1 MRILAL
7 TSAITLGLLLGACS
21 GRDDDGEKAEGAA
34 SPPSSGTSL
43 SIDTQKGAVSYE
55 SDNGTSSTSISVGGD
70 GDDKSEKKPD

>member
-21 GRDDDGEKAEGAA
+21 GRDDGEKAESAA